1 MIKKFLI
8 WLLIRILIILAIAEI
23 SCRIFIDKKYFQ
35 SVDLYKEWDK
45 KRPFDFIFIGSSRMA
60 AAILP
65 DIFKNDSDQVVINA
79 GRGYSTAVIHYKA
92 LTQILEQDK
101 NALKNCKVIIEAPGG
116 VSYIEDG
123 SRWFYDED
131 PHLIV
136 PYLKTADIVE
146 YVFKN
151 KNSLVNK
158 IDLVLLYSFAAWRDC
173 FYEREQ
179 IQIFSDYHLKRMD
192 VRFLG
197 GPDQHEKS
205 ENIAARGGTKSDS
218 ATIKIARQ
226 LAYQARNQDISEQKV
241 LTMKDIENS
250 MISKICSLIRKNGGQ
265 VFLLDMPESS
275 VLQSIYETPVAK
287 ENKKLFDQ
295 WLSDNKIR
303 LIVTPFVYTDAD
315 FPDNFHLRES
325 RVEEFSELALYAVQ
339 QYCAK
344 NPTKAR

>member
-8 WLLIRILIILAIAEI
+8 WFLIRILIVVAIAEI

-45 KRPFDFIFIGSSRMA
+45 SRPLDCIFIGSSRMA

-65 DIFKNDSDQVVINA
+65 DVFKNDSDQVVINV

-92 LTQILEQDK
+92 LTQILQQDN

-116 VSYIEDG
+116 VCYIEDG

-136 PYLKTADIVE
+136 PYLKTTDIVE

-158 IDLVLLYSFAAWRDC
+158 LDLTLLYTFAAWRDC

-179 IQIFSDYHLKRMD
+179 IQIYTDYHLKRMD
-192 VRFLG
+192 ARFLSASE
-197 GPDQHEKS
+197 QHKKS
-205 ENIAARGGTKSDS
+205 EDIAARGGTKTDS
-218 ATIKIARQ
+218 ATIKIARK
-226 LAYQARNQDISEQKV
+226 LAYQARKQDISEQKL
-241 LTMKDIENS
+241 LTMEELENS

-265 VFLLDMPESS
+265 VYLLDMPESS
-275 VLQSIYETPVAK
+275 VLQSIYETPIAK

-295 WLSDNKIR
+295 WLTVNKIP
-303 LIVTPFVYTDAD
+303 LIITPFVYTDAD

-325 RVEEFSELALYAVQ
+325 RAEEFSEMALYAVQ
-339 QYCAK
+339 QYNTAHL
-344 NPTKAR
+344 TKVR